1 MTMTTIGQPLLTL
14 PQQADRYGYYV
25 QRGLISS
32 DHLGRIREAFARMQ
46 RDVKPEW
53 DKPFQTYYPNVIEF
67 DDAFADLIDHPG
79 ILDGVCAV
87 VGQDAQI
94 YSNEILVSK
103 PNESTMAWHRDKMS
117 IGRHCPNLFLKLA
130 IFLDHV
136 AVDGGPT
143 GVIPESHLDIYKG
156 EEFYPHK
163 IDFTAGPGDVLAFGA
178 ATLHRA
184 GFHAPNR
191 QHRPVIFITYIP
203 WWMKQAD
210 YYTGNRSEKLLKPAS
225 PLRRQLLGAQ
235 LRPGVSLDSFST

>member
-1 MTMTTIGQPLLTL
+1 M
-14 PQQADRYGYYV
+14 
-25 QRGLISS
+25 
-32 DHLGRIREAFARMQ
+32 
-46 RDVKPEW
+46 KPEW

-79 ILDGVCAV
+79 ILEGVFQV

-136 AVDGGPT
+136 AV
-143 GVIPESHLDIYKG
+143 L
-156 EEFYPHK
+156 
-163 IDFTAGPGDVLAFGA
+163 
-178 ATLHRA
+178 
-184 GFHAPNR
+184 
-191 QHRPVIFITYIP
+191 TYIP
-203 WWMKQAD
+203 WWMKQPP
-210 YYTGNRSEKLLKPAS
+210 YYTGLKCEKLLKSAS

>member
-1 MTMTTIGQPLLTL
+1 MTTIGQPRLTHL
-14 PQQADRYGYYV
+14 EHADRYGYYV
-25 QRGLISS
+25 QRGLISAE
-32 DHLGRIREAFARMQ
+32 HLARIREAFARLQ
-46 RDVKPEW
+46 REVKPEW

-79 ILDGVCAV
+79 ILEGVFQI
-87 VGQDAQI
+87 VGQEAQI

-103 PNESTMAWHRDKMS
+103 PNQGTMAWHRDKMS
-117 IGRHCPNLFLKLA
+117 IGRHCPNQFLKLA

-143 GVIPESHLDIYKG
+143 GVIPESHFDIYKG

-184 GFHAPNR
+184 GFHSPNR
-191 QHRPVIFITYIP
+191 PNRPVIFLTYIP
-203 WWMKQAD
+203 WWMKQPD
-210 YYTGNRSEKLLKPAS
+210 YYTGRTCEKLLKSAT
-225 PLRRQLLGAQ
+225 PLRRQLLGVQ
-235 LRPGVSLDSFST
+235 LRPEVSLDLHTA

>member
-1 MTMTTIGQPLLTL
+1 MTTIGQPPLTCL
-14 PQQADRYGYYV
+14 EQLNRFGYYV
-25 QRGLISS
+25 QRGLIGT
-32 DHLGRIREAFARMQ
+32 DHLIRIREAFARMQ

-79 ILDGVCAV
+79 LLQGVGEV
-87 VGQDAQI
+87 IGEEMQI

-103 PNESTMAWHRDKMS
+103 PNQGTMGWHRDKMS

-156 EEFYPHK
+156 EEFYPYK

-191 QHRPVIFITYIP
+191 PPRPVVFLTFIP
-203 WWMKQAD
+203 WWMKQPN
-210 YYTGNRSEKLLKPAS
+210 YYTGRQCEKLIKSAS
-225 PLRRQLLGAQ
+225 PLRRQLLGLE
-235 LRPGVSLDSFST
+235 LRPGVSLDSFSS

>member
-1 MTMTTIGQPLLTL
+1 MITIGQPKLTCL
-14 PQQADRYGYYV
+14 EQATRYGYYV
-25 QRGLISS
+25 QRSLITAA
-32 DHLGRIREAFARMQ
+32 HLGRIRAAFARLQ
-46 RDVKPEW
+46 SAVKPEW
-53 DKPFQTYYPNVIEF
+53 DKPFQTYYPNIIEF

-79 ILDGVCAV
+79 ILQGVFEV

-103 PNESTMAWHRDKMS
+103 PNQGTMNWHRDKMS

-136 AVDGGPT
+136 AEDGGPT
-143 GVIPESHLDIYKG
+143 GVIPESHHDIYKG
-156 EEFYPHK
+156 PEFYAHK

-184 GFHAPNR
+184 GYHAPER
-191 QHRPVIFITYIP
+191 PPRPVVFLTYVP
-203 WWMKQAD
+203 WWMKQPD
-210 YYTGNRSEKLLKPAS
+210 YYTGRNCEKLLQTAS

-235 LRPGVSLDSFST
+235 LRPEVSLDLHV

>member
-1 MTMTTIGQPLLTL
+1 MTTIGQPPLTCL
-14 PQQADRYGYYV
+14 EQLNRFGYYV
-25 QRGLISS
+25 QRGLIGT
-32 DHLGRIREAFARMQ
+32 DHLARIREAFARMQ

-67 DDAFADLIDHPG
+67 DDAFTDLIDHPG
-79 ILDGVCAV
+79 LLAGVFEV
-87 VGQDAQI
+87 IGQDAQI

-103 PNESTMAWHRDKMS
+103 PNQSTMTWHRDKMS

-136 AVDGGPT
+136 ADDGGPT

-163 IDFTAGPGDVLAFGA
+163 IDFTAGPGDVLTFGA

-184 GFHAPNR
+184 GYHAPNR
-191 QHRPVIFITYIP
+191 PHRPVVFLTFIP
-203 WWMKQAD
+203 WCMKQPD
-210 YYTGNRSEKLLKPAS
+210 YYTGRRCEKLIKTAT
-225 PLRRQLLGAQ
+225 PLRRQLLGLE
-235 LRPGVSLDSFST
+235 LRPGISMDSFST